1 MEKAERERFNQLYQR
16 HLRLLKLQGKSSS
29 TIDAYARAVRRIT
42 DVFDCCPDRL
52 TIEQRGRYFAAL
64 VQSHS
69 WSTVKVDRNGLQFFW
84 KHVLQ
89 RDWQWINIIKAPKV
103 KSLPDILTLAEIEK
117 LIGAT
122 RKLRYRVFLLTTYS
136 MGLRLSETLALQ
148 VGDIDAARK
157 QVHIR
162 RGKGHKDRFVPLP
175 ELTYHALRALWRK
188 HRNRCWLFPNAVGSP
203 ECIRTATTHMDRG
216 CAQAAMKAVVTQCG
230 IKKKSR
236 FTPCVTVMQPICL
249 KMA

>member
-1 MEKAERERFNQLYQR
+1 MKKAETKRFNELFQR
-16 HLRLLKLQGKSSS
+16 HQRLLKLQGKSQK
-29 TIDAYARAVRRIT
+29 TIDAYSRAVRRISEY
-42 DVFDCCPDRL
+42 FDCCPDRL
-52 TIEQRGRYFAAL
+52 TIEQREHYFSEL
-64 VQSHS
+64 VGSHS

-89 RDWQWINIIKAPKV
+89 RDWRWINIVKAPKV
-103 KSLPDILTLAEIEK
+103 KSLPDILTAAEIEQ

-148 VGDIDAARK
+148 VGDIDGERK

-175 ELTYHALRALWRK
+175 ELTYLALRALWCK
-188 HRNRCWLFPNAVGSP
+188 HRNPCWLFPNAVGSP
-203 ECIRTATTHMDRG
+203 ERIRTATTHMDRG
-216 CAQAAMKAVVTQCG
+216 GTQAAMKAVVAQCG

-236 FTPCVTVMQPICL
+236 FTPCATVLPPICL
-249 KMA
+249 SWA